1 MRRKVVLLLAACAL
15 LAGCSFRSPDGS
27 APSQVREFTFVAPGG
42 ETRLTYDPPQTRGRV
57 TGLSGEDLMNPDRR
71 IGVDDFSGQI
81 VVLNIWGSWCGPCRE
96 EIPDLQ
102 QTYAQTRERGA
113 VVLGID
119 VRDDRQ
125 AAQDFL
131 RARAVAYPSIF
142 DPAGRS
148 LVALGGFPPNVVPS
162 TIVLDRRHR
171 VAAVFLG
178 AVRISELRPVVDRLL
193 AEPATE
199 SPPGPPDRP

>member
-1 MRRKVVLLLAACAL
+1 MRALPLLVLLVL
-15 LAGCSFRSPDGS
+15 LAGCSFRSPDGGN

-42 ETRLTYDPPQTRGRV
+42 ETRLTYDPPQTRGQV
-57 TGLSGEDLMNPDRR
+57 TGLSGEDLMNP
-71 IGVDDFSGQI
+71 GQQLGLDDFPGQV

-102 QTYAQTRERGA
+102 LTHAQTRERG
-113 VVLGID
+113 VTVLGID

-131 RARAVAYPSIF
+131 RAREVDYPSIF

-148 LVALGGFPPNVVPS
+148 LAALRGFPPNVVPS

-178 AVRISELRPVVDRLL
+178 AVRVSELRPVVDRIA
-193 AEPATE
+193 AEPVAE
-199 SPPGPPDRP
+199 PGPGPVPGS

>member
-1 MRRKVVLLLAACAL
+1 MRWVVVALAVL
-15 LAGCSFRSPDGS
+15 VLAGCSYRPADGT
-27 APSQVREFTFVAPGG
+27 APSQVKEFTFVAPGG
-42 ETRLTYDPPQTRGRV
+42 QTRLTYDPEERGGV
-57 TGLSGEDLMNPDRR
+57 TGLEAEDLADPNRR
-71 IGVDDFSGQI
+71 LGLADFPGQV

-102 QTYAQTRERGA
+102 ETYAQTRDRG
-113 VVLGID
+113 VILLGID

-131 RARAVAYPSIF
+131 RSRRVEYPSLF

-148 LVALGGFPPNVVPS
+148 LLALRGFPPNVVPS
-162 TIVLDRRHR
+162 TIVLDRSHR

-178 AVRISELRPVVDRLL
+178 AVRMSELRPVVDRVA
-193 AEPATE
+193 AE
-199 SPPGPPDRP
+199 